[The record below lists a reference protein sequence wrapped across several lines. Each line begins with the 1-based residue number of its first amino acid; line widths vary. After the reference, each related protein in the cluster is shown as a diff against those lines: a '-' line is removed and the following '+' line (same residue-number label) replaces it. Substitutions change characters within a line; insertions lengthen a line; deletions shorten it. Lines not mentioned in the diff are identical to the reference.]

1 MPTTALSEGGGG
13 AEALRVQ
20 GVDRRPQEKVPSMGS
35 SREERVARNEELF
48 QIVNRQ
54 IEKLEKTLGSP
65 ETFAMV
71 CECGKKHCLDGFEVE
86 PAVYQRV
93 RMNQLLFFVVPGHED
108 SQVEKVLERTPQYL
122 VVEKVGRAAEVV
134 SDESR

>member
-1 MPTTALSEGGGG
+1 
-13 AEALRVQ
+13 
-20 GVDRRPQEKVPSMGS
+20 MGS

-54 IEKLEKTLGSP
+54 IEKLEKTLGP
-65 ETFAMV
+65 RETFVMV
-71 CECGKKHCLDGFEVE
+71 CECGKKHCLEGFEVE

-93 RMNQLLFFVVPGHED
+93 RTNPLLFFVVPRHED
-108 SQVEKVLERTPQYL
+108 SQVEEVLERTPQYL

-134 SDESR
+134 RDKTQ

>member
-1 MPTTALSEGGGG
+1 
-13 AEALRVQ
+13 
-20 GVDRRPQEKVPSMGS
+20 MGS

-54 IEKLEKTLGSP
+54 IEKLEKTLGSRRA
-65 ETFAMV
+65 FAMV
-71 CECGKKHCLDGFEVE
+71 CECGKKHCLDGFDVE

-93 RMNQLLFFVVPGHED
+93 RANPLLFFVVPGHED
-108 SQVEKVLERTPQYL
+108 AQVEEVVERTPQYL

-134 SDESR
+134 RDKTQ

>member
-1 MPTTALSEGGGG
+1 
-13 AEALRVQ
+13 
-20 GVDRRPQEKVPSMGS
+20 MGS

-54 IEKLEKTLGSP
+54 IEKLEKTLGSRK
-65 ETFAMV
+65 TFSML
-71 CECGKKHCLDGFEVE
+71 CECGRKHCLEGFDVE

-93 RMNQLLFFVVPGHED
+93 RANPLFFFVVPDHED
-108 SQVEKVLERTPQYL
+108 SQVEVVVERTSQYL

-134 SDESR
+134 RDKN

>member
-1 MPTTALSEGGGG
+1 
-13 AEALRVQ
+13 
-20 GVDRRPQEKVPSMGS
+20 MGT

-54 IEKLEKTLGSP
+54 IEKLEKTLAGP
-65 ETFAMV
+65 RKTFSMV
-71 CECGKKHCLDGFEVE
+71 CECGKKHCLDGFDVE

-93 RMNQLLFFVVPGHED
+93 RANPLLFFVVPGHED
-108 SQVEKVLERTPQYL
+108 SQVEKVIERTPQYL

-134 SDESR
+134 RDKTK